1 MQNLKL
7 SIHDMILG
15 VLSRGILFSVLK
27 RKERK
32 KRECIDKDVDIVLG
46 WELRI
51 SRIRRL
57 QLALDYLKFDE
68 IEK

>member
-7 SIHDMILG
+7 SIYDVILG
-15 VLSRGILFSVLK
+15 VLSRGIFVSLLK
-27 RKERK
+27 SGKEK
-32 KRECIDKDVDIVLG
+32 LECIDKDCDTVLG

-57 QLALDYLKFDE
+57 QLALDYLNFDE